1 MNYSK
6 NYIPN
11 TLSKKDKVK
20 QKKQLDKSVSD
31 YKKGKFTQRDKLK
44 SFKSKSSGYVNQVKS
59 ILKLP
64 LNLNKIADKLTRTD
78 KRQKE
83 LKKGL
88 EEVLEKGKAAYYSS
102 GSRPNQNPFSWGKS
116 RVASVLVGGP
126 SRKIDK
132 DIVKKYKI
140 PNIKKK

>member
-6 NYIPN
+6 NYIPD

-20 QKKQLDKSVSD
+20 QKKQLDKSVRD
-31 YKKGKFTQRDKLK
+31 YKKGILSQRDKLK
-44 SFKSKSSGYVNQVKS
+44 SFKSKPSGYVNQVKS

-64 LNLNKIADKLTRTD
+64 MNLNKIADKLTKTE
-78 KRQKE
+78 KREKE

-88 EEVLEKGKAAYYSS
+88 EKVLEKGKAAYFSS
-102 GSRPNQNPFSWGKS
+102 GSRPNQTPFSWGKA

-126 SRKIDK
+126 SRRIDK
-132 DIVKKYKI
+132 DIVKKFKI
-140 PNIKKK
+140 PNIKK